1 MKSKRQLR
9 QELEE
14 TAEKYVSLLGQEAEL
29 RYQYEALRKETEERR
44 RQDSELR
51 TLHQNVRQLKHDM
64 KNHLMVLTAY
74 LNDGEYDQA
83 KAYTSELL
91 DKFST
96 MHSYIETGNVLLN
109 HIINEKLSYA
119 KSLGIA
125 VKAEIENLAF
135 GRMKRMDFSAL
146 LSNMLDNAIEA
157 LQREIEQEQE
167 RGKTLLGKAVHRQ
180 LEVVIAACRG
190 YETICVKNQI
200 SASVLEENPELT
212 SVKEEKGQHG
222 FGVGKIKA
230 VTDNYGGMVDFYEE
244 DGFFCVKVFI
254 PK

>member
-1 MKSKRQLR
+1 MMGKQALK
-9 QELEE
+9 QELSEVK
-14 TAEKYVSLLGQEAEL
+14 EKYIDLFEQEAEL
-29 RYQYEALRKETEERR
+29 RYNYETLRQETEDMR
-44 RQDSELR
+44 RQDTELR
-51 TLHQNVRQLKHDM
+51 ELHQNVRQLKHDM

-74 LNDGEYDQA
+74 LNAEEYEQA

-119 KSLGIA
+119 KSSGII
-125 VKAEIENLAF
+125 VKAEIEGLAF
-135 GRMKRMDFSAL
+135 ERMNRMDFSAL
-146 LSNMLDNAIEA
+146 LTNMLDNAIEA
-157 LQREIEQEQE
+157 LQREVDVQP
-167 RGKTLLGKAVHRQ
+167 Q
-180 LEVVIAACRG
+180 LHVYIVAQRG

-200 SASVLEENPELT
+200 FSSVLAENPGLV
-212 SVKEEKGQHG
+212 SSKEEKDRHG
-222 FGVGKIKA
+222 LGVGKIKSI
-230 VTDNYGGMVDFYEE
+230 TEQYGGMVDFYEE

>member
-1 MKSKRQLR
+1 MIKRSRKQDAE
-9 QELEE
+9 QEK
-14 TAEKYVSLLGQEAEL
+14 EKYIALFEREAELRYKYEKLKKETEEMRSQEAEL
-29 RYQYEALRKETEERR
+29 RE
-44 RQDSELR
+44 
-51 TLHQNVRQLKHDM
+51 LHQNVRQLKHDM

-74 LNDGEYDQA
+74 LNDGEYEQA

-119 KSLGIA
+119 KAQGIL

-135 GRMKRMDFSAL
+135 EKMNRMDFSAL
-146 LSNMLDNAIEA
+146 LTNMLDNAIEA
-157 LQREIEQEQE
+157 LLREKEKGTPE
-167 RGKTLLGKAVHRQ
+167 K
-180 LEVVIAACRG
+180 LEMQISISAQRG

-200 SASVLEENPELT
+200 SNSVLEVNPNLET
-212 SVKEEKGQHG
+212 SKTEKDRHG

-230 VTDNYGGMVDFYEE
+230 LVTQYGGMADFYEE
-244 DGFFCVKVFI
+244 GNFFCVKVFI

>member
-1 MKSKRQLR
+1 MKIDFIKGRQKRI
-9 QELEE
+9 QELEKLE
-14 TAEKYVSLLGQEAEL
+14 EKYVALFEQEAEL
-29 RYQYEALRKETEERR
+29 RYKYEALQKETEDMH
-44 RQDSELR
+44 RQDAELR
-51 TLHQNVRQLKHDM
+51 ELHQNVRQLKHDM
-64 KNHLMVLTAY
+64 KNHLMVLTAH
-74 LNDGEYDQA
+74 LNAEEYEQA
-83 KAYTSELL
+83 KEYTSELL

-119 KSLGIA
+119 KSLGIL

-135 GRMKRMDFSAL
+135 ERMNRMDFSAL
-146 LSNMLDNAIEA
+146 LTNMLDNAIEA
-157 LQREIEQEQE
+157 LQSEKNMELNRS
-167 RGKTLLGKAVHRQ
+167 VQ
-180 LEVVIAACRG
+180 LQLQVVISAQRG

-200 SASVLEENPELT
+200 STSVLENNPELE
-212 SVKEEKGQHG
+212 SSKVEKNQHG

-230 VTDNYGGMVDFYEE
+230 ITEEYGGMVDFYEE

>member
-1 MKSKRQLR
+1 MISKNSLKK
-9 QELEE
+9 ELEQQK
-14 TAEKYVSLLGQEAEL
+14 EKYIVLSEREAEL
-29 RYQYEALRKETEERR
+29 RYQYEKLLRETEEMYS
-44 RQDSELR
+44 QEKELR
-51 TLHQNVRQLKHDM
+51 ELHQNVRQLKHDM

-74 LNDGEYDQA
+74 LNAGEIDQA

-119 KSLGIA
+119 KSQGIL

-135 GRMKRMDFSAL
+135 ERMNRMDFSAL

-157 LQREIEQEQE
+157 LVREKE
-167 RGKTLLGKAVHRQ
+167 RGLSEKLQ
-180 LEVVIAACRG
+180 MQVIISAQRG

-200 SASVLEENPELT
+200 LSSVLKENPELET
-212 SVKEEKGQHG
+212 SKKEKTLHG
-222 FGVGKIKA
+222 FGVRKIKEIVA
-230 VTDNYGGMVDFYEE
+230 QYDGMADFYEE
-244 DGFFCVKVFI
+244 EHFFCVKVFI